1 MSTTL
6 TAAGPRLAPAEL
18 DLEARLA
25 LAGALIDE
33 RLALA
38 NIAIEVDTAHI
49 PAADPIPQITAPPIL
64 PPAPAPAPYS
74 TPIAAVLQRALDRLR
89 TGGWCAEHYDEQGA
103 VCLVRAIRTEAGGGT
118 LGGQACAFLLDV
130 IRAEFGPWE
139 TVPSW
144 NDAQVGPAIP
154 LRVLGQAAEQA
165 ATHGV

>member
-1 MSTTL
+1 MSTM
-6 TAAGPRLAPAEL
+6 TAAPPRLAPAEL

-49 PAADPIPQITAPPIL
+49 PAADPIPDIAAPPIL
-64 PPAPAPAPYS
+64 RPARTPEPYS
-74 TPIAAVLQRALDRLR
+74 TPIAAVLQRALARLR
-89 TGGWCAEHYDEQGA
+89 DVGWCAEHYDDQGA

-118 LGGQACAFLLDV
+118 LGGQACQFLLDV

-144 NDAQVGPAIP
+144 NDAQPGPAVP
-154 LRVLGQAAEQA
+154 LRILGQAAEQA
-165 ATHGV
+165 AAGGI